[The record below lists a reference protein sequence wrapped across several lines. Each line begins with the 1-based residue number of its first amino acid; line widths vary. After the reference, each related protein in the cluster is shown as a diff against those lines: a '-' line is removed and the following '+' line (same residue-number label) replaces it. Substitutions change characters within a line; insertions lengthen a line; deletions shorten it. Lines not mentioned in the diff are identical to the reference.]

1 MIIAQSLDRIQGTNS
16 TYLQLGH
23 GPLLHLLTVVLLF
36 LRPQLLPRGGGG
48 GLAGGRGGVRVQL
61 EVLQQLLGLVNKIII
76 ASFNIE
82 VG

>member
-1 MIIAQSLDRIQGTNS
+1 MIFAQSLDRIQGTNS

-36 LRPQLLPRGGGG
+36 LRPQLLPRGGG
-48 GLAGGRGGVRVQL
+48 LACCRAGVRVQL

>member
-1 MIIAQSLDRIQGTNS
+1 MIFAQSLDRIQGTNS

-23 GPLLHLLTVVLLF
+23 GPLLHLLTVVLLL
-36 LRPQLLPRGGGG
+36 LRPQQLPRGGG

-61 EVLQQLLGLVNKIII
+61 EVLQQLLGLVNY
-76 ASFNIE
+76 SNIE